1 MGLGKDLCLAILDVS
16 ETGIRLL
23 VKSALDTGGEI
34 EVELLGVNHRRPLKA
49 MAHVIWCVETTNGT
63 YCVGAQFRR
72 RLSYADFICL
82 ASPVG

>member
-1 MGLGKDLCLAILDVS
+1 MLGLGKDLCLAILDVS

-23 VKSALDTGGEI
+23 VKSAVTKGDEI

-49 MAHVIWCVETTNGT
+49 LAQVVWCIPGT
-63 YCVGAQFRR
+63 FCLGAQFRR

-82 ASPVG
+82 VSPVG